1 MSAGPRATPGLMP
14 KQMGGNQFASNQ
26 FSSSNFGTASFAAA
40 SSAAPGG
47 LKFSTGVEHKAALA
61 QDFSDIKL
69 SNNDE
74 TAQGFGMAGADMS
87 VVSQSNNGTKMS
99 DNEAFMAYMSKA
111 ELGEDDDDEE

>member
-1 MSAGPRATPGLMP
+1 MSAAPRTTPGLMP

-26 FSSSNFGTASFAAA
+26 FASNNFGTASFAAG

-47 LKFSTGVEHKAALA
+47 LKFSTGIEHKASIG
-61 QDFSDIKL
+61 QPHDFGDIKL

-74 TAQGFGMAGADMS
+74 TAQGFGVGGADMS

-111 ELGEDDDDEE
+111 E

>member
-1 MSAGPRATPGLMP
+1 MSAAPRTTPGIMP
-14 KQMGGNQFASNQ
+14 KQMGGNQFANSA
-26 FSSSNFGTASFAAA
+26 FGAASFAAG
-40 SSAAPGG
+40 SSAAAGG
-47 LKFSTGVEHKAALA
+47 LKFSTGIEHKASIGQA

-74 TAQGFGMAGADMS
+74 TAQGFGVGGHDMS

-111 ELGEDDDDEE
+111 E